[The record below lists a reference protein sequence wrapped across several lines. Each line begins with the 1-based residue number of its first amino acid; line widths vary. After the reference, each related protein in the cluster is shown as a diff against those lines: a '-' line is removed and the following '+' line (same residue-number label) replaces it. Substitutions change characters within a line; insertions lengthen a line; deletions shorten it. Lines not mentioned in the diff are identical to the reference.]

1 MEYLL
6 VALGAAIGS
15 FGRYQ
20 IGAWIQG
27 LARNPNFPLGT
38 FLVNI
43 SGAFLIGLA
52 FGASLE
58 GYVYSG
64 AWTFLAVG
72 AFGGYTTFST
82 FTLETLDLFANSN
95 YRGVLL
101 NLLSGPAGLI
111 AIAVGVILIEGLRG
125 LGFAT

>member
-82 FTLETLDLFANSN
+82 FTLETLDLFANGN

>member
-1 MEYLL
+1 MTYLL
-6 VALGAAIGS
+6 VALGTAIGS

-27 LARNPNFPLGT
+27 LVGDPNFPLGT

-52 FGASLE
+52 FGVSLK
-58 GYVYSG
+58 GYLFSG
-64 AWTFLAVG
+64 GWSFLAVG

-82 FTLETLDLFANSN
+82 FTLETLDLFTNGN
-95 YRGVLL
+95 YRGGLL
-101 NLLSGPAGLI
+101 NLLSGPVGLI
-111 AIAVGVILIEGLRG
+111 AVALGVVLIEGLRG
-125 LGFAT
+125 LGYAA

>member
-27 LARNPNFPLGT
+27 LAGDPNFPLGT

-43 SGAFLIGLA
+43 SGAFLIGLG
-52 FGASLE
+52 FGISERAYLF
-58 GYVYSG
+58 SG
-64 AWTFLAVG
+64 AWSFLAVG
-72 AFGGYTTFST
+72 TFGGYTTFST
-82 FTLETLDLFANSN
+82 FTLETLDLFTRGN

-101 NLLSGPAGLI
+101 NLLSGPIGLI
-111 AIAVGVILIEGLRG
+111 AIAVGVVLIEGLRG
-125 LGFAT
+125 LRFAA